1 MIVSTLVNRK
11 AIAPQGITPGDLPEK
26 RADFKYPVKPKDS
39 ASLIV
44 LRRTG
49 SKLQV
54 LMGKR
59 GKKAVFSN
67 VYVFAGGKVEKE
79 DYLPHPATFLKED
92 LPYRI
97 SSKPEKSLSFAM
109 AAVRETYEETG
120 LLLGA
125 TGDLGPT
132 NNTSWN
138 EIRALN
144 LAPDLAKLEYVG
156 HAITP
161 ASKAVRFNAKFFY
174 AWENDMSGK
183 LAGSGELIDLGFLN
197 IKDALKLP
205 LVDVTQF
212 MLEEIMHRD
221 SKGFETPK
229 TYPFFGYRK
238 NRRYQRYL

>member
-1 MIVSTLVNRK
+1 MSTNVDGKTLTR
-11 AIAPQGITPGDLPEK
+11 QDTTLGHLPEK
-26 RADFKYPVKPKDS
+26 SAHFKHPVKPKDS

-49 SKLQV
+49 NQLQV

-59 GKKAVFSN
+59 GKKAVFSG

-79 DYLPHPATFLKED
+79 DYLPRPATTLKGD

-97 SSKPEKSLSFAM
+97 SSKPESSLGFAM
-109 AAVRETYEETG
+109 AAVRETFEETG

-125 TGDLGPT
+125 SGDLGST
-132 NNTSWN
+132 NNDSWDQ
-138 EIRALN
+138 IRALN

-161 ASKAVRFNAKFFY
+161 ASKAVRFNAKFFC
-174 AWENDMSGK
+174 AWESDMSGK
-183 LAGSGELIDLGFLN
+183 LAGSGELTDLAFLN
-197 IKDALKLP
+197 IQKALKLP

-212 MLEEIMHRD
+212 MLEEIIRRD
-221 SKGFETPK
+221 AKGFSTPK

-238 NRRYQRYL
+238 NHRYQRYR